1 MQRLS
6 FLSGRADIISTKGET
21 IMGRMSTARL
31 AAVIALAVLVG
42 AAGAARA
49 DHHAVKVEKKE
60 GVGSYLAD
68 TKGMTLY
75 IFKKD
80 TPGKS
85 ACAGECVA
93 KWPLYF
99 REKVAA
105 PAGTKAEDF
114 GTITREDGKKQTT
127 YKGLP
132 LYYFA
137 GDAKPGDTNGQGV
150 KDVWLVA
157 AP

>member
-1 MQRLS
+1 MRTS
-6 FLSGRADIISTKGET
+6 VPFFEKEER
-21 IMGRMSTARL
+21 IMRTTRTTRVV
-31 AAVIALAVLVG
+31 AVIALVMLVG
-42 AAGAARA
+42 AAGAAWA
-49 DHHAVKVEKKE
+49 DHHVVKVEKKE

-68 TKGMTLY
+68 SKGMTLY
-75 IFKKD
+75 TFKKD
-80 TPGKS
+80 TAGKS

-114 GTITREDGKKQTT
+114 GSITREDGKKQTT

-150 KDVWLVA
+150 KDVWHVA

>member
-1 MQRLS
+1 MHTMR
-6 FLSGRADIISTKGET
+6 
-21 IMGRMSTARL
+21 TARL
-31 AAVIALAVLVG
+31 AAVIALLVLVG
-42 AAGAARA
+42 AAGAAWA

-60 GVGSYLAD
+60 GVGSYLTD

-80 TPGKS
+80 TAGKS
-85 ACAGECVA
+85 ACAGECAA

-114 GTITREDGKKQTT
+114 GTITREDGKKQTI
-127 YKGLP
+127 YKGMP

-150 KDVWLVA
+150 KDVWYVA
-157 AP
+157 VP

>member
-1 MQRLS
+1 
-6 FLSGRADIISTKGET
+6 
-21 IMGRMSTARL
+21 MGTMNTARL
-31 AAVIALAVLVG
+31 AAIIAVVVLAV
-42 AAGAARA
+42 AAGAAWA

-60 GVGSYLAD
+60 SVGSYLAD
-68 TKGMTLY
+68 SKGMTLY
-75 IFKKD
+75 VFKKD

-85 ACAGECVA
+85 ACEGGCLAN
-93 KWPLYF
+93 WPLYF
-99 REKVAA
+99 VESVAA
-105 PAGTKAEDF
+105 KDGLDAKNF

-137 GDAKPGDTNGQGV
+137 GDAKPGETNGQGV
-150 KDVWLVA
+150 KDVWFVA

>member
-1 MQRLS
+1 MRT
-6 FLSGRADIISTKGET
+6 RDIVKLG
-21 IMGRMSTARL
+21 
-31 AAVIALAVLVG
+31 AVLALASLVA
-42 AAGAARA
+42 AAGAAWA

-75 IFKKD
+75 TFKKD
-80 TPGKS
+80 TAGKS
-85 ACAGECVA
+85 ACGGDCAA
-93 KWPLYF
+93 KWPPYF
-99 REKVAA
+99 REKVAV

-127 YKGLP
+127 YKGMP
-132 LYYFA
+132 LYYFG
-137 GDAKPGDTNGQGV
+137 GDAKSGDTNGQGV
-150 KDVWLVA
+150 KDVWYVA

>member
-1 MQRLS
+1 MRTM
-6 FLSGRADIISTKGET
+6 R
-21 IMGRMSTARL
+21 TARIVE
-31 AAVIALAVLVG
+31 VIVMAVLVSF
-42 AAGAARA
+42 AGAAWA

-68 TKGMTLY
+68 SKGMTLY

-80 TPGKS
+80 TANKS
-85 ACAGECVA
+85 ACAGDCVA

-105 PAGTKAEDF
+105 PAGIKAENF
-114 GTITREDGKKQTT
+114 ATITREDEKKQTT

-137 GDAKPGDTNGQGV
+137 GDEKPGDTNGQGV
-150 KDVWLVA
+150 KDVWYVA